1 MSKPARVH
9 GGKVLHPASGCVVGH
24 CGCAGITSS
33 YYKAVSKID
42 VAMFT
47 KNNLNIIFEIQ
58 LVTLL
63 FKIQLKTLV
72 S

>member
-1 MSKPARVH
+1 MSIPARVH

-42 VAMFT
+42 VAMVT
-47 KNNLNIIFEIQ
+47 KN
-58 LVTLL
+58 
-63 FKIQLKTLV
+63 
-72 S
+72 